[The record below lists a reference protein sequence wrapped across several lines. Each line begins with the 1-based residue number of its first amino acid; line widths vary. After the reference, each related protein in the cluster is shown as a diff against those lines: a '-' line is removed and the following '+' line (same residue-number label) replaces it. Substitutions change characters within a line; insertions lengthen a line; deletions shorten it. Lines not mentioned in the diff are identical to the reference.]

1 MTMPNPFDG
10 LPDILAERSGL
21 TCDQLAPNFER
32 ETGPYDGLYASLL
45 RIAPVSAFSHRGSC
59 VRSPKPHIH

>member
-10 LPDILAERSGL
+10 LPDILAERSVL

-32 ETGPYDGLYASLL
+32 ETGLYASLL

>member
-1 MTMPNPFDG
+1 MTHAEPFDG
-10 LPDILAERSGL
+10 LPDILAERSSL

-32 ETGPYDGLYASLL
+32 ETGLYASFL
-45 RIAPVSAFSHRGSC
+45 RIDPVSAFSHRGSC